1 MKYAFYTGCVAK
13 GAGRELYSS
22 SVAVAKRLGIELHEL
37 TNVSCCGAG
46 VISEKDPLLSDT
58 LNARTFAIAEELNLD
73 IMNICGTCQGVMMKA
88 QKNIDNDAK
97 RKEKINEA
105 LKDGGHQY
113 KGKVKIKHLLHILIE
128 DFGLDKLKRLVK
140 KPLKGLKVAPFYG
153 CYLLRPSV
161 YSNFSSPDR
170 TTALEDL
177 ITALGGEPVDYE
189 GRSKCCGFP
198 IVMMN
203 KESSLTMS
211 GISLKEAKDKGADCL
226 VTPCPLCH
234 LNLDSYQPEIDKIVQ
249 TKLNL
254 PILHL
259 PQLIGIALGI
269 ESKELGLNKH
279 IVSTEGIHKE
289 SSR

>member
-1 MKYAFYTGCVAK
+1 MKFAFYTGCVAK

-58 LNARTFAIAEELNLD
+58 LNARTFAIAEELNLG
-73 IMNICGTCQGVMMKA
+73 IMNICGTCQGVMVKA
-88 QKNIDNDAK
+88 QKGIDGDTK
-97 RKEKINEA
+97 RKDNINEI
-105 LKDGGHQY
+105 LKNGGHQY

-128 DFGLDKLKRLVK
+128 DFGLDKLKTFVK
-140 KPLKGLKVAPFYG
+140 KPLRGLKAAPFYG

-170 TTALEDL
+170 TTALEDI
-177 ITALGGEPVDYE
+177 ITALGGEPVNYE

-203 KESSLTMS
+203 KESSLAMS
-211 GISLKEAKDKGADCL
+211 GIS
-226 VTPCPLCH
+226 
-234 LNLDSYQPEIDKIVQ
+234 
-249 TKLNL
+249 
-254 PILHL
+254 
-259 PQLIGIALGI
+259 
-269 ESKELGLNKH
+269 
-279 IVSTEGIHKE
+279 
-289 SSR
+289 

>member
-22 SVAVAKRLGIELHEL
+22 SVAVAKRLGIELHEM

-46 VISEKDPLLSDT
+46 VVSEKDPLLSDT

-73 IMNICGTCQGVMMKA
+73 ILNICGTCQGVMVKA
-88 QKNIDNDAK
+88 QKSINGDKK
-97 RKEKINEA
+97 RKDNINEI

-113 KGKVKIKHLLHILIE
+113 KGNVKVKHILHILIE
-128 DFGLDKLKRLVK
+128 DFGLDKLKTFVK

-177 ITALGGEPVDYE
+177 ITALGGEPVEYE

-198 IVMMN
+198 ILMMN
-203 KESSLTMS
+203 KENSLTLS

-234 LNLDSYQPEIDKIVQ
+234 LNLDPYQPDIDKIVN

-259 PQLIGIALGI
+259 PQLVGIALGI
-269 ESKELGLNKH
+269 DSKELGLNKH
-279 IVSTEGIHKE
+279 IVSIDKLLTMLI
-289 SSR
+289 

>member
-113 KGKVKIKHLLHILIE
+113 KGSVKIKHLLHILIE
-128 DFGLDKLKRLVK
+128 DFGLGVDAVEMGIIDAGGKRD
-140 KPLKGLKVAPFYG
+140 GLA
-153 CYLLRPSV
+153 CLRRQASIGQLPAV
-161 YSNFSSPDR
+161 REMPAVVEAHGEHFIAWIKQGGIDCQVGD
-170 TTALEDL
+170 TTGD
-177 ITALGGEPVDYE
+177 
-189 GRSKCCGFP
+189 
-198 IVMMN
+198 
-203 KESSLTMS
+203 
-211 GISLKEAKDKGADCL
+211 
-226 VTPCPLCH
+226 
-234 LNLDSYQPEIDKIVQ
+234 
-249 TKLNL
+249 
-254 PILHL
+254 
-259 PQLIGIALGI
+259 
-269 ESKELGLNKH
+269 GLNVDVPNV
-279 IVSTEGIHKE
+279 IV
-289 SSR
+289 